1 MRAGTGPTELAREW
15 LATPGSAT
23 TALVGV
29 RGAGDLATG
38 VIHRLRRAGFQV
50 VATELP
56 QPTVLRRTVAFASA
70 VWEGRM
76 EVEEVTAVRVDGRDA
91 MAAALG
97 RGQVAI
103 VVDPDAELLLGL
115 RPQVLIDA
123 TMVKRNCGTLRT
135 DAPVVIALGPGFTAG
150 DDVDAVIETNRGHD
164 LGRVLLRGTA
174 LPDTGIPAPVG
185 GHAANRVLRAPRAG
199 RFLGCQQIGEAVA
212 AGATVAT
219 VEGEPVISGI
229 AGILRG
235 LLHDGVEVTGNMKVG
250 DVDPRAIPSH
260 CFTISDK
267 ARAVGGGVLEAILL
281 LSLQATGGQ
290 IGEGGSSPL
299 TAANGS
305 APGC

>member
-1 MRAGTGPTELAREW
+1 
-15 LATPGSAT
+15 
-23 TALVGV
+23 
-29 RGAGDLATG
+29 
-38 VIHRLRRAGFQV
+38 
-50 VATELP
+50 
-56 QPTVLRRTVAFASA
+56 
-70 VWEGRM
+70 M
-76 EVEEVTAVRVDGRDA
+76 EVEEVTAVRVDGPDA

-185 GHAANRVLRAPRAG
+185 GHAADRVLRAPRAG

-219 VEGEPVISGI
+219 VDGEPVISGI

-281 LSLQATGGQ
+281 LSPQAARGQ
-290 IGEGGSSPL
+290 TGEGGTGPL
-299 TAANGS
+299 TAAKGS